1 MKFSPSSRQIF
12 DHFAFDNWL
21 VKLETVSDK
30 EVQYALSYSKDGLT
44 KANTDEYMVACIAM
58 DGNILTA
65 IAQVGFPIVITL
77 YLLIKFQK
85 SLDVF
90 ADKIGDLAGEI
101 KELSAMIRKN

>member
-1 MKFSPSSRQIF
+1 
-12 DHFAFDNWL
+12 
-21 VKLETVSDK
+21 
-30 EVQYALSYSKDGLT
+30 
-44 KANTDEYMVACIAM
+44 M

-65 IAQVGFPIVITL
+65 IAQVEFPIVITL